1 MSVYSRDQHRLVVVF
16 KQHVLVG
23 VVNNGE
29 DVGRHFL
36 FPLTAVHLYD
46 SASVDG
52 KSSVRVHSDTKETR
66 VCLEYRKN
74 SKLENVFTN
83 QLRLKLS

>member
-1 MSVYSRDQHRLVVVF
+1 MDFTLRPLNHVTLYHVTCYSRDQHRLVVVF

-36 FPLTAVHLYD
+36 FPLTTVHLHD
-46 SASVDG
+46 GTSVDG
-52 KSSVRVHSDTKETR
+52 KSSVRVHSDTKQTG
-66 VCLEYRKN
+66 VCLK
-74 SKLENVFTN
+74 
-83 QLRLKLS
+83 